1 MRFSRT
7 TLAALAA
14 TIVVLAG
21 CSRKDPVLAL
31 LDDLED
37 AVEDKSAEE
46 VRDLV
51 AADFRGQG
59 GIDRAEAIALLRGY
73 LAAYEKVEVDV
84 YDVSVQRAN
93 GAADVKFAADFS
105 GQALSVGGLSGLLP
119 PGAAYR
125 FDLHV
130 VDQRGTWRVQR
141 ATWEEVATPAEG
153 R

>member
-93 GAADVKFAADFS
+93 GAADVKFAA
-105 GQALSVGGLSGLLP
+105 
-119 PGAAYR
+119 
-125 FDLHV
+125 
-130 VDQRGTWRVQR
+130 
-141 ATWEEVATPAEG
+141 
-153 R
+153 